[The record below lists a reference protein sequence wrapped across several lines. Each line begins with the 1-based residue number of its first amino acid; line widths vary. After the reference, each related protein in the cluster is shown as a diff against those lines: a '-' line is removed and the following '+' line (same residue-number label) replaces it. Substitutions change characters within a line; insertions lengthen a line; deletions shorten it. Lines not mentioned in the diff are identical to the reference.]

1 MTSSDDPGKDVDVVI
16 GRTTA
21 MLGNEEAVANV
32 AVKDVDV
39 ATKFYR
45 NTLGLK
51 ARARIRIP

>member
-1 MTSSDDPGKDVDVVI
+1 MTSGDHPEKEVVTR
-16 GRTTA
+16 RTTA